1 MNIFLQE
8 TLCSF
13 ALSGAMAKTPGLAA
27 SGAKPLFTLPDGTAI
42 DLTAECFAVPELLMS
57 GRSDDAEAAAEG
69 EGGGRA
75 MELEAAPEGEALPVL
90 PQMLYDSVK
99 ECHADLRKDLLKHVL
114 LSGAGTL
121 MPGYKKRLAKEMASL
136 GTYDI
141 NTKIESYHIFIFSS
155 CFLLYYSY
163 VMTE

>member
-1 MNIFLQE
+1 MLRRH
-8 TLCSF
+8 L
-13 ALSGAMAKTPGLAA
+13 LAPAEIA
-27 SGAKPLFTLPDGTAI
+27 SPAAPLGHWAI
-42 DLTAECFAVPELLMS
+42 K
-57 GRSDDAEAAAEG
+57 GGDATAAAG
-69 EGGGRA
+69 LRTLYDGRA

-99 ECHADLRKDLLKHVL
+99 ECHEDLRKDLLKHVL